1 MKQHERRQQ
10 TIQTLLQA
18 TKQLIE
24 EKGCD
29 LITLKDIME
38 RSGLSKGAIFHYV
51 KTKDEIYALVLLER
65 LEEINQR
72 FENQVREPKKEF
84 EGPFREI
91 TKNMISLN
99 EPKEITNQIL
109 IYLLSKTGR
118 AEIDNSLKQF
128 YDQSI
133 FLSQQWIKAGKDHDV
148 ISENVDVEK
157 MGELLVLISLGL
169 RMRTF
174 IPSDEQIFQTDD
186 FIRFMKEIL
195 QNSIH

>member
-72 FENQVREPKKEF
+72 FQKQVKKAKKDLD
-84 EGPFREI
+84 RKS
-91 TKNMISLN
+91 TRLNSSHVAIS
-99 EPKEITNQIL
+99 
-109 IYLLSKTGR
+109 Y
-118 AEIDNSLKQF
+118 AVF
-128 YDQSI
+128 C
-133 FLSQQWIKAGKDHDV
+133 
-148 ISENVDVEK
+148 
-157 MGELLVLISLGL
+157 
-169 RMRTF
+169 
-174 IPSDEQIFQTDD
+174 
-186 FIRFMKEIL
+186 
-195 QNSIH
+195 